1 MSSVPQKMPS
11 LVELFGCDLL
21 AQRMERFDLVPGQ
34 VEQADL
40 LQVAERLG
48 DLPEF
53 VVGRIEDLE
62 LLLRWAVGDGV
73 EPLV

>member
-1 MSSVPQKMPS
+1 VVE
-11 LVELFGCDLL
+11 VELFGCDLL

-48 DLPEF
+48 YLPEV

-62 LLLRWAVGDGV
+62 LLANGVGIIMMWQV
-73 EPLV
+73 A

>member
-1 MSSVPQKMPS
+1 MSSVPQKM
-11 LVELFGCDLL
+11 
-21 AQRMERFDLVPGQ
+21 RMERFDLVPGQ

>member
-1 MSSVPQKMPS
+1 MVE
-11 LVELFGCDLL
+11 VELFRCDLL

>member
-1 MSSVPQKMPS
+1 MVE
-11 LVELFGCDLL
+11 VELFGCDLL

>member
-1 MSSVPQKMPS
+1 
-11 LVELFGCDLL
+11 
-21 AQRMERFDLVPGQ
+21 MERFDLVPGQ

>member
-1 MSSVPQKMPS
+1 MVE
-11 LVELFGCDLL
+11 VELYGCDLL

-53 VVGRIEDLE
+53 VVGCIEDLE
-62 LLLRWAVGDGV
+62 LLLRRAVGDGV